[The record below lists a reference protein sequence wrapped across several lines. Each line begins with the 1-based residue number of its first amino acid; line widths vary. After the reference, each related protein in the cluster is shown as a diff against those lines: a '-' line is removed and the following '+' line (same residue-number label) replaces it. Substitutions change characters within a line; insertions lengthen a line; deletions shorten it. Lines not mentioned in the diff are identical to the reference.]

1 MKKLFLLIIF
11 ISSHFIFSQD
21 FEGEIIYELKYYNAQ
36 NGEEIKDA
44 NLKKLLGTK
53 SVLFVK
59 DGYNKQSFDS
69 NYMSKQIFSPNDDK
83 FYYRNKQVNDT
94 LYYHDLSKD
103 YNTNFSIDIEKHK
116 IEILGYKCQKLSYKD
131 SLVKADYYFAPEL
144 KSDPKYFKNYK
155 IGNRNKIQE
164 KMKSLFLRYDFY
176 IENLIIQGTAI
187 IVKERKLTN
196 KELELPTHNVLIE
209 KKL

>member
-59 DGYNKQSFDS
+59 DGYNKQSFD
-69 NYMSKQIFSPNDDK
+69 
-83 FYYRNKQVNDT
+83 
-94 LYYHDLSKD
+94 
-103 YNTNFSIDIEKHK
+103 
-116 IEILGYKCQKLSYKD
+116 
-131 SLVKADYYFAPEL
+131 
-144 KSDPKYFKNYK
+144 
-155 IGNRNKIQE
+155 
-164 KMKSLFLRYDFY
+164 
-176 IENLIIQGTAI
+176 
-187 IVKERKLTN
+187 
-196 KELELPTHNVLIE
+196 
-209 KKL
+209 